1 MAPNALAT
9 NHGSEYERTTGNN
22 FNHKYHY
29 HNWYLYT
36 SFIKSETTMNNTPK
50 ATAFKEWRR
59 GMSDEFKVLNSYS
72 GRITGKQ
79 MFQAE
84 AMALE
89 YVEKHLGKKIKIIHC
104 DHERIKSLESENN
117 SLKSRIA
124 ELESELELEREMV
137 ADLVFYSG
145 AIINPVT
152 RCLSYNWRKLKEI
165 VGRARQRI
173 KERKA

>member
-1 MAPNALAT
+1 MST
-9 NHGSEYERTTGNN
+9 EFIER
-22 FNHKYHY
+22 YPY
-29 HNWYLYT
+29 
-36 SFIKSETTMNNTPK
+36 SF
-50 ATAFKEWRR
+50 TAFRVATENIDRGAYVTTFEEPYYPEWMI
-59 GMSDEFKVLNSYS
+59 GGY
-72 GRITGKQ
+72 
-79 MFQAE
+79 
-84 AMALE
+84 LE
-89 YVEKHLGKKIKIIHC
+89 WFLKSKGLDAPSLKIQ
-104 DHERIKSLESENN
+104 SLESENN

-173 KERKA
+173 RERKA